1 MSKTIIVSHRKGQK
15 HSGKSNWDKLIQRP
29 APVVDEDNPELA
41 GKSEV
46 KFSKPG
52 KLKPNRVAEGL

>member
-29 APVVDEDNPELA
+29 APIVDRDNPELA
-41 GKSEV
+41 GVPEV

-52 KLKPNRVAEGL
+52 KIKT

>member
-1 MSKTIIVSHRKGQK
+1 MSKTIIFSHRKGQN

-29 APVVDEDNPELA
+29 APIVDGDNPELA
-41 GKSEV
+41 GVPEV

-52 KLKPNRVAEGL
+52 KIKT